1 MVMDIQDIWAFMGM
15 EILEEEDME
24 VMVMVKVIIKVKVT
38 VAMAIQVMAA
48 MVTLETEFIIHT
60 VLAMPETVGLMDQVI
75 NGEDT
80 TTMNLGNS
88 DNSAHASTHD

>member
-1 MVMDIQDIWAFMGM
+1 MDTQGIWEFMDM
-15 EILEEEDME
+15 EVLEEEDM
-24 VMVMVKVIIKVKVT
+24 VDMDMVKVIIKVKVT
-38 VAMAIQVMAA
+38 VVMVIQVMAA

>member
-1 MVMDIQDIWAFMGM
+1 MAMDIQDIWAFMGM

-24 VMVMVKVIIKVKVT
+24 VMDMVT
-38 VAMAIQVMAA
+38 VAMVIQVMAA

>member
-24 VMVMVKVIIKVKVT
+24 VMDMVT
-38 VAMAIQVMAA
+38 VAMVIQVMAA